1 MILTIDANVQ
11 RLVEKQI
18 QKYNEETGAENISVL
33 VMNPNNG
40 EILAMASK
48 NTYDLNNPRNLTSM
62 YTQEQI
68 DAMDEKAT
76 SDALMSMWSNFCV
89 SSAYEPGSTY
99 KPFTVAAALDEGVVK
114 DSPILVSTIKS
125 LDLDKKP
132 ESICRVRQRD

>member
-1 MILTIDANVQ
+1 MTIDANVQ

-99 KPFTVAAALDEGVVK
+99 KPFTVAAAWMKVL
-114 DSPILVSTIKS
+114 
-125 LDLDKKP
+125 
-132 ESICRVRQRD
+132 